1 MLNTIDKLN
10 IAYNGI
16 FYNNKPMTQSEQMHY
31 LLSKLNL
38 IIEHFNILDD
48 TTREKIKELEETV
61 DYYMNSGIVIETEK
75 YLDNMIKKG
84 DFDKIINQKIFEDIQ
99 ERLDYNKIA
108 INNLINRVSIIEER
122 LESDTNHSSY
132 RETKLKNN
140 LGADI
145 LP

>member
-16 FYNNKPMTQSEQMHY
+16 FYNNKPMTQTEQIHY
-31 LLSKLNL
+31 LLSKLNM

-61 DYYMNSGIVIETEK
+61 DYYINSGIVIETEK

-108 INNLINRVSIIEER
+108 INNLINRVSNIEER
-122 LESDTNHSSY
+122 LETDTNHSSY
-132 RETKLKNN
+132 SETKIKK
-140 LGADI
+140 
-145 LP
+145 

>member
-31 LLSKLNL
+31 LLSKLNM

-61 DYYMNSGIVIETEK
+61 DYYMDSGIVIETEK
-75 YLDNMIKKG
+75 YLENMIKKG

-108 INNLINRVSIIEER
+108 INNLINRVSNIEER
-122 LESDTNHSSY
+122 LETGTNHSSY
-132 RETKLKNN
+132 RETKIKNN
-140 LGADI
+140 LGTDI
-145 LP
+145 LT

>member
-10 IAYNGI
+10 ISYNGI
-16 FYNNKPMTQSEQMHY
+16 FDNNKPMTQSEQMYY
-31 LLSKLNL
+31 LLSKLNM

-75 YLDNMIKKG
+75 YLENMIKKG

-108 INNLINRVSIIEER
+108 INNLINRVSNIEER
-122 LESDTNHSSY
+122 LETDTNHSSY
-132 RETKLKNN
+132 RETKIKK
-140 LGADI
+140 
-145 LP
+145 

>member
-1 MLNTIDKLN
+1 MLNTIDNLN

-16 FYNNKPMTQSEQMHY
+16 FYNNKPITQSEQMYY
-31 LLSKLNL
+31 LLSKLNM

-75 YLDNMIKKG
+75 YLENMIKKG

-99 ERLDYNKIA
+99 ERLDYDKIA
-108 INNLINRVSIIEER
+108 INNLINRVSNIEER

-132 RETKLKNN
+132 KETKIKK
-140 LGADI
+140 
-145 LP
+145 

>member
-10 IAYNGI
+10 VSYNGI
-16 FYNNKPMTQSEQMHY
+16 FYNNKPMTESEQMYY
-31 LLSKLNL
+31 LLSKLNM

-75 YLDNMIKKG
+75 YLENMIKKG

-108 INNLINRVSIIEER
+108 INNLINRVSNIEER
-122 LESDTNHSSY
+122 LETDTNHSSY
-132 RETKLKNN
+132 RETKIKK
-140 LGADI
+140 
-145 LP
+145 

>member
-31 LLSKLNL
+31 LLSKLNM

-75 YLDNMIKKG
+75 YLENMIKKG

-108 INNLINRVSIIEER
+108 INNLINRVSNIEEI
-122 LESDTNHSSY
+122 LETGTNHSSY
-132 RETKLKNN
+132 RETKIKK
-140 LGADI
+140 
-145 LP
+145 

>member
-16 FYNNKPMTQSEQMHY
+16 FYNNKPMTQSEQMYY
-31 LLSKLNL
+31 LLSKLNM

-61 DYYMNSGIVIETEK
+61 DYYMDSGIVIETEK
-75 YLDNMIKKG
+75 YLENMIKKG

-99 ERLDYNKIA
+99 ERLDYDKIA
-108 INNLINRVSIIEER
+108 INNLINRVSNIEEI

-132 RETKLKNN
+132 RETKIKK
-140 LGADI
+140 
-145 LP
+145 

>member
-10 IAYNGI
+10 VSYNGI
-16 FYNNKPMTQSEQMHY
+16 FYNNKPMTQSEKMHY
-31 LLSKLNL
+31 LLSKLNM

-75 YLDNMIKKG
+75 YIENMIKKG

-99 ERLDYNKIA
+99 ERLDYDKIA
-108 INNLINRVSIIEER
+108 INNLINRVSNIEEI
-122 LESDTNHSSY
+122 LETDTNHSSY
-132 RETKLKNN
+132 RETKIKK
-140 LGADI
+140 
-145 LP
+145 

>member
-16 FYNNKPMTQSEQMHY
+16 FYNNKPMTESEQMHY

-38 IIEHFNILDD
+38 IIEHFNILDS
-48 TTREKIKELEETV
+48 TTREKIKEIEETV

-75 YLDNMIKKG
+75 YLENMIKKG

-122 LESDTNHSSY
+122 LETDTNHSSY
-132 RETKLKNN
+132 RETKF
-140 LGADI
+140 
-145 LP
+145 

>member
-31 LLSKLNL
+31 LLSKLNM

-61 DYYMNSGIVIETEK
+61 GYYMNSGIVIETEK

-108 INNLINRVSIIEER
+108 INNLINRVSNIEER
-122 LESDTNHSSY
+122 LEPNTNHSSY
-132 RETKLKNN
+132 SETKIKK
-140 LGADI
+140 
-145 LP
+145 

>member
-10 IAYNGI
+10 VSYNGI
-16 FYNNKPMTQSEQMHY
+16 FYNNKPMTESEQMHY
-31 LLSKLNL
+31 LLSKLNM

-108 INNLINRVSIIEER
+108 INNLINRVSTIEER
-122 LESDTNHSSY
+122 LESDTNHVSY
-132 RETKLKNN
+132 RKTKIKK
-140 LGADI
+140 
-145 LP
+145 

>member
-10 IAYNGI
+10 VSYNGI
-16 FYNNKPMTQSEQMHY
+16 FYNNKPMTQSEQMYY
-31 LLSKLNL
+31 LLSKLNM

-108 INNLINRVSIIEER
+108 INNLINRVSNIEER
-122 LESDTNHSSY
+122 LETDSNHSSY
-132 RETKLKNN
+132 RETKIKK
-140 LGADI
+140 
-145 LP
+145 

>member
-16 FYNNKPMTQSEQMHY
+16 FYNNKPMTESEQMHY
-31 LLSKLNL
+31 LLSKLNM

-48 TTREKIKELEETV
+48 TTREKIKEIEETV

-75 YLDNMIKKG
+75 YLENMIKKG

-108 INNLINRVSIIEER
+108 INNLINRVSNIEER
-122 LESDTNHSSY
+122 LETDTNHSSY
-132 RETKLKNN
+132 RETKIKK
-140 LGADI
+140 
-145 LP
+145 

>member
-1 MLNTIDKLN
+1 MINTIDKLN

-31 LLSKLNL
+31 LLSKLNM

-75 YLDNMIKKG
+75 YLENMIKKG

-99 ERLDYNKIA
+99 ERLGNIETS
-108 INNLINRVSIIEER
+108 ITNLINRVSNIEER
-122 LESDTNHSSY
+122 LEFDTNHFSY
-132 RETKLKNN
+132 RKSK
-140 LGADI
+140 I
-145 LP
+145 KK

>member
-31 LLSKLNL
+31 LLSKLNM

-48 TTREKIKELEETV
+48 TTREKIKEIEETV

-75 YLDNMIKKG
+75 YLENMIKKG

-108 INNLINRVSIIEER
+108 INNLINRVSNIEER
-122 LESDTNHSSY
+122 LETDTNHSSY
-132 RETKLKNN
+132 RETKIKK
-140 LGADI
+140 
-145 LP
+145 